1 MAAPSARAL
10 QPELAMAMSSAS
22 ALERSCTIR
31 SAKGREGVWWADSE
45 SYNRC
50 AVDNRLA
57 GHCGEQRPANLTT
70 CVSVEGETY
79 TKEFIVGPF
88 VTTGGN
94 DWTAIN
100 YVATLG
106 ALEDG
111 MEPADLAIRDYSF
124 TNVRD
129 SPWGAQLGFP
139 PLHNH
144 HTTMHGADGDCESTT
159 RCSSTFW
166 LEQQADA
173 QCSGEVD
180 GYACLDHDLRPG
192 GYYYPLRSDAPLTQN
207 CLWND
212 VRAAGSPPITW
223 YFKAT
228 LRFER
233 AGESASDLLP
243 AAQWEIEHPWH
254 AGTSDNTLDVPMG
267 RESFFVM
274 EGTHRMSGTIVSELS
289 HVHTHSQKFR
299 SSFLIAASAA
309 ELGLDA
315 AVRLLDRLRP
325 RHHLVGRLCEQRRDA
340 QPPVRQVPILLL
352 ARRAGHAAA
361 VPRECEH
368 GRGLRLL
375 LRP

>member
-1 MAAPSARAL
+1 MVDSVICNKPKSSVAALYYSRQGDRSSLPRARGQAILGSKQIADLTLSAMAAPSARAL
-10 QPELAMAMSSAS
+10 QPELAVAMSSAS

-50 AVDNRLA
+50 AVDNRLV

-70 CVSVEGETY
+70 CLSVEGETY

-124 TNVRD
+124 TTVRD

-144 HTTMHGADGDCESTT
+144 HTTMHGADAECSTT
-159 RCSSTFW
+159 RRCISTFW

-212 VRAAGSPPITW
+212 VRAAGSTPSPRWST
-223 YFKAT
+223 
-228 LRFER
+228 R
-233 AGESASDLLP
+233 ARP
-243 AAQWEIEHPWH
+243 AP
-254 AGTSDNTLDVPMG
+254 TSSTT
-267 RESFFVM
+267 S
-274 EGTHRMSGTIVSELS
+274 
-289 HVHTHSQKFR
+289 
-299 SSFLIAASAA
+299 
-309 ELGLDA
+309 
-315 AVRLLDRLRP
+315 
-325 RHHLVGRLCEQRRDA
+325 
-340 QPPVRQVPILLL
+340 
-352 ARRAGHAAA
+352 
-361 VPRECEH
+361 
-368 GRGLRLL
+368 
-375 LRP
+375 